1 MRISGQSLI
10 ADPGVVSQ
18 LGAATGYDACAAGAT
33 ARVDGPPGLTRTG
46 LTDQWMGGSIGRVAF
61 GATEA

>member
-33 ARVDGPPGLTRTG
+33 ARVDGPPPDSR
-46 LTDQWMGGSIGRVAF
+46 AP
-61 GATEA
+61 A